1 MTDTSGNPTGS
12 YQFNFIALKFNDIAS
27 GTVNT
32 SVIQYSGDFQ
42 NGLAGAT
49 DSLGQTDT
57 EHQYIILSL
66 FKNLGDVILYN
77 FNYAGN

>member
-1 MTDTSGNPTGS
+1 M
-12 YQFNFIALKFNDIAS
+12 
-27 GTVNT
+27 
-32 SVIQYSGDFQ
+32 IQYSGDFQ

-49 DSLGQTDT
+49 DNLGQTDT